1 MHEGCPLDRCFCC
14 TNCCSWPD
22 LLATGDQEVFWGPP
36 LVYGRILILL
46 CLWNSLSSET
56 LPVRTPLLTWLLVQ
70 LLEHTSSPG
79 CWVALVTKEV
89 SPHSHPM
96 LFPPFS
102 CLDSTFLYWALPPPF
117 WSLVVTPTSD
127 FLFPNRPPYIS
138 THLWVY
144 KYLMETWCEA
154 LISAQCT
161 WSSGW
166 ECLGEAVGSQS
177 SKGLGDNCDGSN
189 ETSSHARS
197 PVPHED
203 YHGGGRVSVVDI
215 GSSHCSY
222 FLWWI
227 LDKKQWSSSANIF
240 VLPRRGLR
248 DKASVQVLGI
258 LWSAILGWGLRNWGW
273 RRKYLGNFGPLRGTS
288 VLVPLLLRNFGYWTA
303 IEVSEMAEFHSP
315 KFVIPREEGGHCL
328 Y

>member
-1 MHEGCPLDRCFCC
+1 
-14 TNCCSWPD
+14 
-22 LLATGDQEVFWGPP
+22 
-36 LVYGRILILL
+36 
-46 CLWNSLSSET
+46 
-56 LPVRTPLLTWLLVQ
+56 
-70 LLEHTSSPG
+70 
-79 CWVALVTKEV
+79 
-89 SPHSHPM
+89 
-96 LFPPFS
+96 
-102 CLDSTFLYWALPPPF
+102 
-117 WSLVVTPTSD
+117 
-127 FLFPNRPPYIS
+127 
-138 THLWVY
+138 
-144 KYLMETWCEA
+144 METWCEA

-177 SKGLGDNCDGSN
+177 SKGLWDNCDGSN

-303 IEVSEMAEFHSP
+303 VEVSEMAEFHSP

>member
-1 MHEGCPLDRCFCC
+1 
-14 TNCCSWPD
+14 
-22 LLATGDQEVFWGPP
+22 
-36 LVYGRILILL
+36 
-46 CLWNSLSSET
+46 
-56 LPVRTPLLTWLLVQ
+56 
-70 LLEHTSSPG
+70 
-79 CWVALVTKEV
+79 
-89 SPHSHPM
+89 
-96 LFPPFS
+96 
-102 CLDSTFLYWALPPPF
+102 
-117 WSLVVTPTSD
+117 
-127 FLFPNRPPYIS
+127 
-138 THLWVY
+138 
-144 KYLMETWCEA
+144 METWCEA

-248 DKASVQVLGI
+248 DKATVQVLGI

-288 VLVPLLLRNFGYWTA
+288 VLVRLLLRNFGYWTA
-303 IEVSEMAEFHSP
+303 VEVSEMAEFHSP
-315 KFVIPREEGGHCL
+315 KFVISREEGGHCL